1 MEERRIMEEMEQER
15 DGTRVRRRRRSYCV
29 FFAGVFMGLQ
39 NEDSVSTP
47 ESL

>member
-1 MEERRIMEEMEQER
+1 VSEEEEDNRGDGRRER
-15 DGTRVRRRRRSYCV
+15 WNRRRRKSYCV
-29 FFAGVFMGLQ
+29 LFAGVFMGLQ